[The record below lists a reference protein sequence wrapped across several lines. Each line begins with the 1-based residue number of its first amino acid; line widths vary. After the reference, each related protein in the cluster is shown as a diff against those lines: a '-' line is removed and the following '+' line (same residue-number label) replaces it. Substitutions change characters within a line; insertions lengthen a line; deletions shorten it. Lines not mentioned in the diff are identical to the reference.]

1 MYFTLWNIRAFF
13 IYYNSTKHDKTGD
26 PKILENL
33 RYFCM
38 SPIGVLFFT
47 SLTFAGL
54 DWQMSL
60 DQHWY

>member
-1 MYFTLWNIRAFF
+1 MKESFITRAVMYFTLWNIIAFF

-38 SPIGVLFFT
+38 SPIGVLF
-47 SLTFAGL
+47 L
-54 DWQMSL
+54 
-60 DQHWY
+60 Y